1 MRKLNLLLKKDFL
14 AAIQGGRTT
23 VKLSDFPELSF
34 EEVDKEEDGIQR
46 EFSRGLHRAPS
57 TEG

>member
-1 MRKLNLLLKKDFL
+1 MRKLNLVLKKDFL
-14 AAIQGGRTT
+14 AAIQGERTT
-23 VKLSDFPELSF
+23 MKLSDFPELSF
-34 EEVDKEEDGIQR
+34 EEVDKEEDSIQR